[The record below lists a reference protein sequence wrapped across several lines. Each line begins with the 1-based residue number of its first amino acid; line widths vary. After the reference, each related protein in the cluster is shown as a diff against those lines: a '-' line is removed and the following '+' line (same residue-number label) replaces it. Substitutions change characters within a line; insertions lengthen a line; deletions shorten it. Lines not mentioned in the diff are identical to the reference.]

1 MKLFNKLS
9 IIAAGV
15 VLGVSGFQGQANANV
30 SVFTDRTAWENALF
44 GASFETET
52 FDGAETSFDPN
63 STGNVIGNSLNVDL
77 IGGVGDSSPIGLTGN
92 GFLVGEVDG
101 SGSDALTLQFNTS
114 SAIGG
119 FGILGLQDDS
129 TSSPGGL
136 DLEEM
141 GVEVNGEK
149 FLISD
154 ILGLTD
160 SSDGERVS
168 TVENDDPIS
177 FIGFISDAEINS
189 FNFLHGDLVAPG
201 EVSGSNENFYIDGI
215 VTASTTPVAVPE
227 PASMLGLLAV
237 TGVGAASLKRKLAK
251 AKKA

>member
-1 MKLFNKLS
+1 MKLFNKLG
-9 IIAAGV
+9 IITAGV
-15 VLGVSGFQGQANANV
+15 ILGFSGFQGQANANV
-30 SVFTDRTAWENALF
+30 SVFTDRTAWENALS

-52 FDGAETSFDPN
+52 FDGAQSSFEAN

-77 IGGVGDSSPIGLTGN
+77 IGGVGDTGPTGLAGN
-92 GFLVGEVDG
+92 GFFEGEIDS
-101 SGSDALTLQFNTS
+101 SGDDALTLQFNTS
-114 SAIGG
+114 SAITG

-129 TSSPGGL
+129 VSSPGGL
-136 DLEEM
+136 DLEEI

-160 SSDGERVS
+160 SSDGQSVS
-168 TVENDDPIS
+168 TVENVDPIS
-177 FIGFISDAEINS
+177 FIGFISDSEINS
-189 FNFLHGDLVAPG
+189 FNLLHGDLVAPG
-201 EVSGSNENFYIDGI
+201 EVSGGNENFYIDGI

-251 AKKA
+251 AK